1 MKRHRSRDKEGR
13 RGKASSLKSRNERNH
28 LETRRRH
35 PEATVLLAGI
45 VARQRPQSC
54 VFGEKAEQM
63 GITIFEEIEPFS

>member
-35 PEATVLLAGI
+35 PEPL
-45 VARQRPQSC
+45 SC
-54 VFGEKAEQM
+54 LQALWPDKDLKAVFLVKKQNKWGLQYLRK
-63 GITIFEEIEPFS
+63 